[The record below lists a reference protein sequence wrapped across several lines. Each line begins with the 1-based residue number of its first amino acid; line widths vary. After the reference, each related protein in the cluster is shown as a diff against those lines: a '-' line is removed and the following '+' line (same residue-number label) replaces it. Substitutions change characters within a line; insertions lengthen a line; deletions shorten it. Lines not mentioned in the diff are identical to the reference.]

1 MVSVAVGTVTVS
13 VTITPGYS
21 NLVAVTSIWHSLEQ
35 EIDAG
40 VVEDGLGVNVSTMV
54 VGWIWVV
61 TKD

>member
-1 MVSVAVGTVTVS
+1 
-13 VTITPGYS
+13 
-21 NLVAVTSIWHSLEQ
+21 VTSIWHSLEQ